1 MGRKP
6 AHVDSCSRACKF
18 SWAPAEVT
26 AWARNCTP
34 CFFSYNRNVVSTVI
48 FDLDGLLADTEKL
61 HRGAYRQ
68 VFSKLGV
75 ELTDEEY
82 EDHWIRH
89 GRSID
94 AFVEKRNL
102 GIDPQLIRS
111 MKAQVYGE
119 MVRSGVE
126 PMPGARELLGSLQDK
141 KRLALAT
148 SSYPK
153 DAHAVL
159 NVLDFADRFYCVVT
173 KGDVERIKPY
183 PDLFLHVADRMSEP
197 AEQCLV
203 IEDAEKG
210 IVAAD
215 AAGMKSIA
223 VPNEHTMSNDFSK
236 ATLVLDSLDQIDCE
250 LIDQL

>member
-1 MGRKP
+1 MI
-6 AHVDSCSRACKF
+6 
-18 SWAPAEVT
+18 
-26 AWARNCTP
+26 
-34 CFFSYNRNVVSTVI
+34 STVI

-61 HRGAYRQ
+61 HRGAYKE
-68 VFSKLGV
+68 VFSELGV

-94 AFVEKRNL
+94 AFVAKWNL

-126 PMPGARELLGSLQDK
+126 PMPGARELLDSLAGN

-159 NVLDFADRFYCVVT
+159 DELGLADCFCCVVT
-173 KGDVERIKPY
+173 KGDVERIKPF
-183 PDLFLHVADRMSEP
+183 PDLFLHVADQMNET
-197 AEQCLV
+197 AERCLV

-223 VPNEHTMSNDFSK
+223 VPNQHTRSNDFSK